1 MTDETSITL
10 KTLEWAKD
18 RILMG
23 TERKS
28 AVLSEENRKLTAYHE
43 AGHALVALK
52 QKVRCRCTA
61 TIVPRGQALGMV
73 TQLPDK
79 DETSISRRQLLA
91 RLDVCFGGRVAE
103 EIIFGQDEVT
113 GSSQRFTTSNE
124 ISALHGFRG
133 WDERQSWRTERR
145 KPPWKGI

>member
-28 AVLSEENRKLTAYHE
+28 AVLSEENRRLTAYHE

-52 QKVRCRCTA
+52 TKGAMPVHKA

-79 DETSISRRQLLA
+79 DETSISRRLFSAFRCLL
-91 RLDVCFGGRVAE
+91 RGRVAE

-113 GSSQRFTTSNE
+113 TG
-124 ISALHGFRG
+124 A
-133 WDERQSWRTERR
+133 
-145 KPPWKGI
+145 